1 MDHYTWLGVPLSMR
15 RWTEFISSVKYFIP
29 SKENMHPIIY
39 ERVTQQC
46 TYVFLMVDYK
56 VFKDVF
62 HLFLTNIMKNILE
75 TAIGLL
81 AKE

>member
-1 MDHYTWLGVPLSMR
+1 MR

-29 SKENMHPIIY
+29 SKENMHQLY
-39 ERVTQQC
+39 MRVTQQC

-62 HLFLTNIMKNILE
+62 PIYF
-75 TAIGLL
+75 
-81 AKE
+81 